1 MKKIA
6 MLTGGGDCPGL
17 NAVIRAVT
25 RKALL
30 EGYEVFGFRNGW
42 AGVLKGDYFPLT
54 RERVSGILHLGGTI
68 LGTSRTNPTDEQLDT
83 LVKHLRSIDL
93 AALVAIGG
101 DDTLSVA
108 SRLHKRGT
116 PVIGVPKT
124 IDNDIDGTDQTF
136 GFDTAINIATEAIDR
151 LHSTAESHSR
161 VLVVELMGRQA
172 GWIALEAGMAGGA
185 DLVLLPEF
193 PMSLADICKII
204 KQRQAGGKSFSIV
217 AVAEGFKL
225 EGMEVTSSKELDSF
239 GHVRLGGIG
248 ETLCREIEKI
258 TGIEIRAVVLG
269 YIQRGR
275 HTQRLRPRARDALR
289 REGGRTRD
297 ERQVWPN
304 GGVARPGRSSACTI
318 DSVIVEATD
327 QKTGKT
333 KLRVR
338 NRRVPKEL
346 YERCKGLFRLMS
358 TARLRGAGCTGS
370 STRHISRTAT
380 PALWR
385 ANLVAGGVDILQVRV
400 KEGSHAE
407 RVEIGLEGG
416 RRRVPHQVPVIT
428 Q

>member
-6 MLTGGGDCPGL
+6 TLTGGGDCPGL

-30 EGYEVFGFRNGW
+30 EGYEVLGFRNGW

-68 LGTSRTNPTDEQLDT
+68 LGTSRTNPTDEQMDT
-83 LVKHLRSIDL
+83 LVKHVKSMDL
-93 AALVAIGG
+93 TALIAIGG

-108 SRLHKRGT
+108 SRLHKLGV

-136 GFDTAINIATEAIDR
+136 GFDTAINIAAEAIDR

-193 PMSLADICKII
+193 PLSLAEICKII
-204 KQRQAGGKSFSIV
+204 KHRQAGGKSFSIV

-225 EGMEVTSSKELDSF
+225 EGTEIISGKELDAF

-248 ETLCREIEKI
+248 EVLCKEIEKV
-258 TGIEIRAVVLG
+258 TGIESRAVVLG
-269 YIQRGR
+269 HIQRGGTPSAYDR
-275 HTQRLRPRARDALR
+275 VLGTRYGVKAVELAMNGEFGKMVALR
-289 REGGRTRD
+289 GPDVIGI
-297 ERQVWPN
+297 
-304 GGVARPGRSSACTI
+304 TI
-318 DSVIVEATD
+318 DSVIVEVVD
-327 QKTGKT
+327 KKTGKS

-338 NRRVPKEL
+338 NRCVPREL
-346 YERCKGLFRLMS
+346 YD
-358 TARLRGAGCTGS
+358 
-370 STRHISRTAT
+370 
-380 PALWR
+380 
-385 ANLVAGGVDILQVRV
+385 VAKVFFG
-400 KEGSHAE
+400 
-407 RVEIGLEGG
+407 
-416 RRRVPHQVPVIT
+416 
-428 Q
+428 

>member
-6 MLTGGGDCPGL
+6 TLTGGGDCPGL

-30 EGYEVFGFRNGW
+30 EGYEVLGFRNGW

-68 LGTSRTNPTDEQLDT
+68 LGTSRTNPTDEQLET
-83 LVKHLRSIDL
+83 LVKHIKSMDL
-93 AALVAIGG
+93 AALIAIGG

-108 SRLHKRGT
+108 SRLHKLGL

-124 IDNDIDGTDQTF
+124 IDNDIAGTDQTF
-136 GFDTAINIATEAIDR
+136 GFDTAINIAAEAIDR

-193 PMSLADICKII
+193 PLSLAEICKII
-204 KQRQAGGKSFSIV
+204 KHRQAGGKSFSIV

-225 EGMEVTSSKELDSF
+225 EGAEITSGNSLDAF

-248 ETLCREIEKI
+248 EVLCKEIEKI
-258 TGIEIRAVVLG
+258 TGIESRAVVLG
-269 YIQRGR
+269 HIQRGGTPSAYDR
-275 HTQRLRPRARDALR
+275 VLATRYGVEAVVLAMKGEFGKMVALR
-289 REGGRTRD
+289 GPDVIGID
-297 ERQVWPN
+297 
-304 GGVARPGRSSACTI
+304 I
-318 DSVIVEATD
+318 DSVIVEVTD
-327 QKTGKT
+327 KKTGKP

-338 NRRVPKEL
+338 NRCVPKEL
-346 YERCKGLFRLMS
+346 YD
-358 TARLRGAGCTGS
+358 
-370 STRHISRTAT
+370 
-380 PALWR
+380 
-385 ANLVAGGVDILQVRV
+385 VAKVFFG
-400 KEGSHAE
+400 
-407 RVEIGLEGG
+407 
-416 RRRVPHQVPVIT
+416 
-428 Q
+428 

>member
-6 MLTGGGDCPGL
+6 TLTGGGDCPGL

-30 EGYEVFGFRNGW
+30 EGYEVLGFRNGW

-68 LGTSRTNPTDEQLDT
+68 LGTSRTNPTDEQLET
-83 LVKHLRSIDL
+83 LVKHIKSMDL
-93 AALVAIGG
+93 TALIAIGG

-108 SRLHKRGT
+108 SRLHKLGV

-136 GFDTAINIATEAIDR
+136 GFDTAINIAAEAIDR

-193 PMSLADICKII
+193 SLSLAEICKII
-204 KQRQAGGKSFSIV
+204 KHRQAGGKSFSIV

-225 EGMEVTSSKELDSF
+225 EGTEIISGKELDAF

-248 ETLCREIEKI
+248 EVLCKEIEKV
-258 TGIEIRAVVLG
+258 TGIESRAVVLG
-269 YIQRGR
+269 HIQRGGTPSAYDR
-275 HTQRLRPRARDALR
+275 VLATRYGVKAVELAMNGNFGHMVALR
-289 REGGRTRD
+289 GPDVIGI
-297 ERQVWPN
+297 
-304 GGVARPGRSSACTI
+304 AI
-318 DSVIVEATD
+318 DSVIVEVVD
-327 QKTGKT
+327 KKTGKP

-338 NRRVPKEL
+338 NRCVPREL
-346 YERCKGLFRLMS
+346 YD
-358 TARLRGAGCTGS
+358 
-370 STRHISRTAT
+370 
-380 PALWR
+380 
-385 ANLVAGGVDILQVRV
+385 VAKVFFG
-400 KEGSHAE
+400 
-407 RVEIGLEGG
+407 
-416 RRRVPHQVPVIT
+416 
-428 Q
+428 

>member
-6 MLTGGGDCPGL
+6 TLTGGGDCPGL
-17 NAVIRAVT
+17 NAVNRAVT

-30 EGYEVFGFRNGW
+30 EGYEVLGFRNGW

-83 LVKHLRSIDL
+83 LVKHIKSMDL
-93 AALVAIGG
+93 AALIAIGG

-108 SRLHKRGT
+108 SRLHKRGV

-136 GFDTAINIATEAIDR
+136 GFDTAINIAAEAIDR

-193 PMSLADICKII
+193 SMSLVEICKII
-204 KQRQAGGKSFSIV
+204 KRRQAGGKSFSIV

-225 EGMEVTSSKELDSF
+225 EGAEVLSTKELDAF

-248 ETLCREIEKI
+248 ETLCKEIEKI
-258 TGIEIRAVVLG
+258 TGIESRAVVLG
-269 YIQRGR
+269 HIQRGGTPSAYDR
-275 HTQRLRPRARDALR
+275 VLGTRYGVKAVELAMNGEFGKMVALR
-289 REGGRTRD
+289 GPDVIGITL
-297 ERQVWPN
+297 
-304 GGVARPGRSSACTI
+304 
-318 DSVIVEATD
+318 DSVIVEVTD
-327 QKTGKT
+327 KKTGKP

-338 NRRVPKEL
+338 NRCVPEEL
-346 YERCKGLFRLMS
+346 YD
-358 TARLRGAGCTGS
+358 
-370 STRHISRTAT
+370 
-380 PALWR
+380 
-385 ANLVAGGVDILQVRV
+385 VAKVFFG
-400 KEGSHAE
+400 
-407 RVEIGLEGG
+407 
-416 RRRVPHQVPVIT
+416 
-428 Q
+428 